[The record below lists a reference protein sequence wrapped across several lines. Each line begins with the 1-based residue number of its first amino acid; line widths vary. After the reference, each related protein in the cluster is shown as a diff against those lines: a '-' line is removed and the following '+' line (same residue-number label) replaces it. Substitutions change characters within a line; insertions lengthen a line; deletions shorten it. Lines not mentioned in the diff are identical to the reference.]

1 MISDASSDVFS
12 DALSD
17 VFSDALS
24 DVFDGVS
31 DMVSDASS
39 DALSDAVSDVVSDA
53 VSDMIS
59 DALSDALSDT
69 FSDDM
74 RSDVSAPVL
83 SLGTL
88 PVSPPHASACGS
100 VDTAACR
107 SQSVRLCTATAS
119 AALVH
124 AGVPSR
130 TLPASTHA
138 RISLVLLFI
147 TIPHICLFA
156 LSPRGE
162 QHLLSI

>member
-39 DALSDAVSDVVSDA
+39 DALSDAVSDVVSD
-53 VSDMIS
+53 MIS
-59 DALSDALSDT
+59 DALSDAL
-69 FSDDM
+69 SDDM